1 MKNRPPRQEKSPQ
14 PPPNVPVLTEIV
26 HVDGST
32 IPGPLVVLKTQTDP
46 APAPAPT
53 LTTSSDIAS
62 AMAKLG
68 TQPEQQPAPLQDA
81 EPAVPT
87 EPIPQTHEH
96 YIPLTSSGF
105 SSSWWMTEQEET
117 AALATPS
124 PAPPQ
129 PLCETALVER
139 ILSGL
144 QQQVG
149 TMFEQRVREVV
160 TPALAKVGETLLT
173 DLHLQLSVN
182 LRDMVVRAVANEV
195 ARTHPTDNG

>member
-32 IPGPLVVLKTQTDP
+32 IPGPLVVLKTQAEP
-46 APAPAPT
+46 ALAQTP
-53 LTTSSDIAS
+53 SSDIAS

-81 EPAVPT
+81 EPAVAT

-124 PAPPQ
+124 PSPPQ
-129 PLCETALVER
+129 PLSETALVER

-173 DLHLQLSVN
+173 DLHLQLSVS
-182 LRDMVVRAVANEV
+182 LRDMVVRAVANEM
-195 ARTHPTDNG
+195 ARAHPTDNG